1 MSNLVLSNLG
11 STCSG
16 SAYNGLS
23 DITAACITCER
34 YATMSEVENLIRQT
48 FDNFYKKNETESN
61 AELTAENNDK
71 DGMNMS
77 VSNETKTVVGAN
89 DKGVITL
96 QKYKSGSL
104 IDSYSIIPDIKCVR
118 IYKDANDNPR
128 AIHLDFVDGTT
139 SSAVL
144 QENDNYDIDHAFSV
158 CITKRLL
165 DRLTNNN
172 GHQAYNK
179 LVRRARKVYENELKD
194 AERREKEEAA
204 LKARLEKQA
213 EKKRKREKRRAKEY
227 FAKQEKAKD
236 RLIEIQK
243 EAILRALKEYRAME
257 DDLK

>member
-1 MSNLVLSNLG
+1 MSNTVLANSCL
-11 STCSG
+11 ST
-16 SAYNGLS
+16 YNGLS
-23 DITAACITCER
+23 DISASHITCER
-34 YATMSEVENLIRQT
+34 YPTMSEIENVI
-48 FDNFYKKNETESN
+48 NEAFSKYFNNNESVSDTII
-61 AELTAENNDK
+61 EEINNK

-77 VSNETKTVVGAN
+77 VSNETRTVVGTN
-89 DKGVITL
+89 EKGVITL
-96 QKYKSGSL
+96 KKYKSGIP

-118 IYKDANDNPR
+118 VYKDANDNPR

-213 EKKRKREKRRAKEY
+213 EKKRKREKRRAEEY
-227 FAKQEKAKD
+227 FAEQEKAKD

-243 EAILRALKEYRAME
+243 EAILRALKEYRATE